1 VLRDKNRH
9 PDSQRIL
16 TTGTI
21 FYSNTLHGETIT
33 LTARLGLKTCSDA
46 PAPLTAE
53 ARRSYFVTPLKKK
66 LRRTKMPFIPAIVEA
81 AVAVGE
87 AVADAAAGAAAT
99 AGATAAEVGGEAAAT
114 GAEVGAEA
122 GEVGA
127 EAGEVGGEIGGEGSS
142 VARNAADIGKQVFK
156 GAKKADDIIQHLNSN
171 NNNNS
176 NSNSPGNVG
185 VHPLASA
192 IDSMSGGSSV
202 GAGDGLFQ
210 NHESVGEGLT
220 QGSSPESPRAPIAD
234 DRNIGVGPE
243 EDSSYLT
250 DVGPVRGSGNMRI

>member
-1 VLRDKNRH
+1 
-9 PDSQRIL
+9 
-16 TTGTI
+16 
-21 FYSNTLHGETIT
+21 
-33 LTARLGLKTCSDA
+33 
-46 PAPLTAE
+46 
-53 ARRSYFVTPLKKK
+53 
-66 LRRTKMPFIPAIVEA
+66 MPFIPAIVEA
-81 AVAVGE
+81 AVAIGE

-127 EAGEVGGEIGGEGSS
+127 EAGEVGGEVGGEGTSM
-142 VARNAADIGKQVFK
+142 ARNAADIGKQVYK
-156 GAKKADDIIQHLNSN
+156 GAKKADDVIQQLN
-171 NNNNS
+171 NNNN
-176 NSNSPGNVG
+176 NGNGNSPGNVG

-202 GAGDGLFQ
+202 SAGDSLFQ
-210 NHESVGEGLT
+210 NHESEGLT
-220 QGSSPESPRAPIAD
+220 QGSPESPRAPIAD
-234 DRNIGVGPE
+234 ARNIGVGPE

>member
-1 VLRDKNRH
+1 
-9 PDSQRIL
+9 
-16 TTGTI
+16 
-21 FYSNTLHGETIT
+21 
-33 LTARLGLKTCSDA
+33 
-46 PAPLTAE
+46 
-53 ARRSYFVTPLKKK
+53 
-66 LRRTKMPFIPAIVEA
+66 MPFIPAIVEA

-202 GAGDGLFQ
+202 GASDGLFQ
-210 NHESVGEGLT
+210 NHESVSEGLAPGT
-220 QGSSPESPRAPIAD
+220 VEPARATVAD
-234 DRNIGVGPE
+234 ARNIGVGPE
-243 EDSSYLT
+243 EDPGYLT
-250 DVGPVRGSGNMRI
+250 DIGPARGSGNLRI

>member
-1 VLRDKNRH
+1 
-9 PDSQRIL
+9 
-16 TTGTI
+16 
-21 FYSNTLHGETIT
+21 
-33 LTARLGLKTCSDA
+33 
-46 PAPLTAE
+46 
-53 ARRSYFVTPLKKK
+53 
-66 LRRTKMPFIPAIVEA
+66 MPFIPAIIEA

-127 EAGEVGGEIGGEGSS
+127 EAGEVGGEIGGEGTSI
-142 VARNAADIGKQVFK
+142 ARNATDIGKQVYK
-156 GAKKADDIIQHLNSN
+156 GAKKADDVIQHLN

-202 GAGDGLFQ
+202 GASASLFQ
-210 NHESVGEGLT
+210 NHESGGEGLAQKT
-220 QGSSPESPRAPIAD
+220 SEAGRGPIAD
-234 DRNIGVGPE
+234 ARNIGIGPE
-243 EDSSYLT
+243 EDSGYLT
-250 DVGPVRGSGNMRI
+250 DIGPARGSGNMRI